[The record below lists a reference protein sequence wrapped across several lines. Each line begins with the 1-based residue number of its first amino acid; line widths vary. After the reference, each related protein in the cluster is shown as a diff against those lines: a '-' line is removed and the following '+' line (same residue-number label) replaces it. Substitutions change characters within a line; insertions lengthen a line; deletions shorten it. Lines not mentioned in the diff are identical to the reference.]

1 MKEIKYT
8 TLYWVCENFCN
19 SILLSSG
26 SGTVINYGS
35 GSAMVRNYITVT
47 VPLQQKVTVPTV
59 PVPQHWQR
67 CSGSEERLMRMEM
80 VGMVGMVRVGLR
92 QSIAA
97 LIIHLTSLLQVQS
110 ARFCF
115 SLTLA
120 DSNVMSSSTD
130 FKILKQ
136 FYTLLRIRIDLC
148 FCGEKTVE
156 FSQFTFESRIRIK

>member
-8 TLYWVCENFCN
+8 TLYWVCKTFVI
-19 SILLSSG
+19 SFYYG

-35 GSAMVRNYITVT
+35 GSAKVRNYITVP
-47 VPLQQKVTVPTV
+47 VPLLWKKVKVPKVTVP
-59 PVPQHWQR
+59 QQWQL

-80 VGMVGMVRVGLR
+80 VGVVRVVRVGLG

-115 SLTLA
+115 
-120 DSNVMSSSTD
+120 
-130 FKILKQ
+130 
-136 FYTLLRIRIDLC
+136 
-148 FCGEKTVE
+148 
-156 FSQFTFESRIRIK
+156 